1 MQVSEQS
8 GSIALPEESGALPF
22 RKTGTRGIT
31 RGGPGAI
38 SAAGSD
44 PATGT
49 WCPVRRMSC
58 LAEATARL
66 PVLCEG
72 AGLPGEGIDAPTV
85 LAVLAGDRRA
95 DVKKI
100 AAAAGGRKGGFAPSE
115 ATEEL
120 TGCATGATPPLWLSA
135 GLPVAAD
142 AQFLAA
148 HTEIAFNAVRL
159 DRSVAMSPPTDAT
172 SASPIR

>member
-31 RGGPGAI
+31 RGGPGAL
-38 SAAGSD
+38 SAAGYD

-49 WCPVRRMSC
+49 WRPVRRMSC
-58 LAEATARL
+58 LAEATRAWRSYAKAL
-66 PVLCEG
+66 VCR
-72 AGLPGEGIDAPTV
+72 AKGIDAPTV

-100 AAAAGGRKGGFAPSE
+100 VAATGGRKGRFAPSE
-115 ATEEL
+115 VAEEL

-142 AQFLAA
+142 AEFLAA
-148 HTEIAFNAVRL
+148 HAEIAFNAVRL